1 MILFDIVCIVKFQ
14 IEDEIKLLQ
23 MALKFIHDLDYS
35 GSFAWAQIK
44 HIT

>member
-1 MILFDIVCIVKFQ
+1 MTLFDIVCIVKFQ

-23 MALKFIHDLDYS
+23 MALKFIHDLDS

-44 HIT
+44 HVP